1 MACLFFALVRY
12 PILQSQLQQRQQM
25 AQTFAEKMV
34 AKYEELLEANAG
46 LASVNVD
53 GQQVSYSDLEAKY
66 GHWLKK
72 VAQ

>member
-1 MACLFFALVRY
+1 
-12 PILQSQLQQRQQM
+12 M

-72 VAQ
+72 VAQQGRSRVTHFDLSGGGYT